1 MPVASAQQQHTSWKV
16 HALLKGG
23 ACLQCRVS
31 TEKFQDADDLLTNPS
46 LGLGV
51 SELTAALRQQRPR
64 RDISALPPVH
74 SDPSLHD
81 AVSTPGASS
90 SPGMMSPFAAL
101 AHSPHESDGVTLADA
116 ATASDEDA
124 QQGGAVPSDHG
135 HQLHRQPGP
144 FGSAHDSPVL
154 HDVDNE
160 QQQQQQQPQQQHV
173 GESASDVHEGSI
185 EHEADVQ
192 SASSSDSMQNFRRK
206 GRPKCAVM

>member
-1 MPVASAQQQHTSWKV
+1 M
-16 HALLKGG
+16 HALLKGS
-23 ACLQCRVS
+23 ACLQRRVS

-64 RDISALPPVH
+64 RDILALPPVH

-101 AHSPHESDGVTLADA
+101 AHSPHESDGATLADA
-116 ATASDEDA
+116 SAASDEEA
-124 QQGGAVPSDHG
+124 QQGGAVPSNQG
-135 HQLHRQPGP
+135 HQIHQQPSP
-144 FGSAHDSPVL
+144 FGSAHDMPFL
-154 HDVDNE
+154 HDVDTE
-160 QQQQQQQPQQQHV
+160 QQQQQQEQQQQNV
-173 GESASDVHEGSI
+173 GESACDVHEGSD
-185 EHEADVQ
+185 EREVELQ
-192 SASSSDSMQNFRRK
+192 SDTSSDSRQNFRRK